1 MGEKKPPKRVVFH
14 GKAPGDSTAQ
24 SAEAASTSGHRYIY
38 LLSPAHAGGK
48 RARMLFRPEAQF
60 ELAERLR
67 TTGISLGE
75 AFSFMSPL
83 YFRGKLAYASAFS
96 ASPPDIPG
104 TLLITPS
111 RGLLRPETNVSFA
124 DLTKLAEVRI
134 KAQDPAYRD
143 SLERDLRRLSETI
156 GRDFRVVLL
165 GSIATRK
172 YIPLLLE
179 ILGERLLVPRK
190 FIGMGNMSRGAL
202 LLRCSRERCEL
213 EYVTVAQMLSQET

>member
-1 MGEKKPPKRVVFH
+1 MGKKKTAKRIVFH
-14 GKAPGDSTAQ
+14 GKAPGDSTSQ
-24 SAEAASTSGHRYIY
+24 TAEAASSSDHRYIY

-60 ELAERLR
+60 ELAQRLR

-96 ASPPDIPG
+96 NTPPGIPG
-104 TLLITPS
+104 AHLITPS
-111 RGLLRPETNVSFA
+111 RGLLRPETIVSSA
-124 DLTKLAEVRI
+124 DLSELALVRI
-134 KAQDPAYRD
+134 NARDPAYRD
-143 SLERDLRRLSETI
+143 SLERDLRQLSETI
-156 GRDFRVVLL
+156 GGNFRVVLL

-172 YIPLLLE
+172 YLPLLLE
-179 ILGERLLVPRK
+179 ILGERLLVPRR
-190 FIGMGNMSRGAL
+190 FVGMGNLSRGAL

>member
-1 MGEKKPPKRVVFH
+1 MSDRQTAKRLVFH
-14 GKAPGDSTAQ
+14 GRGLGDSTSQPLQATR
-24 SAEAASTSGHRYIY
+24 ASGHPYIF
-38 LLSPAHAGGK
+38 LLSPAHAGGN
-48 RARMLFRPEAQF
+48 RARMLFRPEAHF

-75 AFSFMSPL
+75 AFSFISPI
-83 YFRGKLAYASAFS
+83 YFRGKLAYASHFS
-96 ASPPDIPG
+96 AVLPGIPG
-104 TLLITPS
+104 ALLITPS
-111 RGLLRPETNVSFA
+111 RGLLRPETIVSFA
-124 DLTKLAEVRI
+124 DLSALADVRI
-134 KAQDPAYRD
+134 NPQDPAYRD

-156 GRDFRVVLL
+156 GQDFRVVLL

-202 LLRCSRERCEL
+202 LLRCSREQCEL
-213 EYVTVAQMLSQET
+213 EYVTVAQMSSRDA

>member
-1 MGEKKPPKRVVFH
+1 MDEKKSTKRLVFH
-14 GKAPGDSTAQ
+14 GKAPSDSTA
-24 SAEAASTSGHRYIY
+24 AEATSTSVHRYIY
-38 LLSPAHAGGK
+38 LLSPAYARGK
-48 RARMLFRPEAQF
+48 RARMLFRPGARF
-60 ELAERLR
+60 KLAERLR

-83 YFRGKLAYASAFS
+83 YFRGKLAYATAFS
-96 ASPPDIPG
+96 ATPPGIPG
-104 TLLITPS
+104 ALLITPS
-111 RGLLRPETNVSFA
+111 RGLLRPETIVRFA
-124 DLTKLAEVRI
+124 DISELGEVRI
-134 KAQDPAYRD
+134 NTNNPAYRD

-156 GRDFRVVLL
+156 GRNFRVVLL

-202 LLRCSRERCEL
+202 LLRCSREGCEL
-213 EYVTVAQMLSQET
+213 EYIAVAHLMSQET